1 MVELETMNLA
11 KKWWDKK
18 YPDRPWKDMRIG
30 DRQRAISAF
39 LRDPDTVIDSDL

>member
-1 MVELETMNLA
+1 MVELDTMYA
-11 KKWWDKK
+11 AQRWWDKK

-39 LRDPDTVIDSDL
+39 LRDPDTVIGTD

>member
-30 DRQRAISAF
+30 DRQNAILAF
-39 LRDPDTVIDSDL
+39 LRDPDTKLGTD